1 MVFRQKR
8 LIFCVATLLIVMM
21 LVAAGCGGNPS
32 SKAVAE
38 VNGEAITRGELDS
51 YMNILRLFMPDWE
64 PMLGDSSRRA
74 MMEPELLDALIE
86 NTLVRQAAV
95 SLGIEAT
102 EAEIQGLYG
111 MYKLQMIQGMFGSEE
126 DFGKKLKELN
136 LHENDL
142 MNFIG
147 SSVYQDKMDEYFAAN
162 LSDEKIRQFIA
173 DNPELGTSPAFFELS
188 HILLETEEDAQE
200 IHIRLLA
207 GEDFADLAE
216 ELSLD
221 PRAQREGHSGF
232 RGYLGDNIAENGSDI
247 WPEWLTVVGGMQG
260 GEISEPIETSDGWHV
275 IKLHSRTGAQE
286 LSFEDAREKARAEM
300 LSQAVNEF
308 LDSFFAQA
316 KIEKL

>member
-1 MVFRQKR
+1 MVLRQKR
-8 LIFCVATLLIVMM
+8 LVFCVATLLIVMM
-21 LVAAGCGGNPS
+21 LAAAGCGGNSS

-95 SLGIEAT
+95 SLGIEVT

-111 MYKLQMIQGMFGSEE
+111 MYKVQMIQGMFGSEE

-136 LHENDL
+136 LSENDL

-147 SSVYQDKMDEYFAAN
+147 ASVYQDKMDEYFAAK
-162 LSDEKIRQFIA
+162 LSDEEIRQFIA
-173 DNPELGTSPAFFELS
+173 DNPEFGTSPAFFELS
-188 HILLETEEDAQE
+188 HILLETEEEAQE
-200 IHIRLLA
+200 VRTRLLA

-216 ELSLD
+216 VLSLD

-232 RGYLGDNIAENGSDI
+232 RGYLGDNIAENESGF
-247 WPEWLTVVGGMQG
+247 WPELLTVAGNMQG
-260 GEISEPIETSDGWHV
+260 DEISEPVETSDGWHL
-275 IKLHSRTGAQE
+275 IKLHSRTVAQE
-286 LSFEDAREKARAEM
+286 LSFEDARETAIRAM
-300 LSQAVNEF
+300 ISQAANEF
-308 LDSFFAQA
+308 LDTFFAQA
-316 KIEKL
+316 QVEKL